1 MMAPLKKVL
10 FHLEDVMNKKNIAR
24 IGIVGVVLFG
34 MTECTMIATP
44 ALAEF
49 IEPKSQT
56 LVMPKVLNIVDVVQ
70 QDAKFKRLDVDIV
83 EVAPWLKPENQ
94 SITLSDTEL
103 IGILKS
109 VGFEGHGLKM
119 AWAIV
124 KAESTMRPYAHND
137 NPRTGDNSYGL
148 FQINMYR
155 SLEASRQEA
164 YGLENN
170 EELFDPYTNAAIAF
184 KISKG
189 GTSWG
194 AWTTWKKAQAIVGQF
209 PG

>member
-1 MMAPLKKVL
+1 
-10 FHLEDVMNKKNIAR
+10 MNKKTIAKV
-24 IGIVGVVLFG
+24 GITGLVLFG
-34 MTECTMIATP
+34 MTECTMIVAEP
-44 ALAEF
+44 ALGEF
-49 IEPKSQT
+49 TEPTTQT
-56 LVMPKVLNIVDVVQ
+56 LDLGRHLDIIDIAIQDKKFERFTVEIQEDVY
-70 QDAKFKRLDVDIV
+70 
-83 EVAPWLKPENQ
+83 PWLNPDNQ
-94 SITLSDTEL
+94 EMQLSNSEL
-103 IGILKS
+103 IAVLKS
-109 VGFEGHGLKM
+109 VGFDGYGLKM

-170 EELFDPYTNAAIAF
+170 EELFDPYTNASIAY
-184 KISKG
+184 KISNG

-194 AWTTWKKAQAIVGQF
+194 AWTTYEKAKAIVGQF